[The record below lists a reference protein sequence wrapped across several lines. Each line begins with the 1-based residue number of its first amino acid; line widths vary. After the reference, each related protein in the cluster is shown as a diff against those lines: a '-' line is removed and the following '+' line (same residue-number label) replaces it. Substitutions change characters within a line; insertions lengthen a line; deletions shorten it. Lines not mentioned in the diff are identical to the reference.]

1 MNSLW
6 AASRM
11 RRVTMAGS
19 RATMSCAG
27 PRFRVSVPMGFVNK
41 AREVGKHMAGYVRN
55 VWYMAAWESEI
66 EDSELLTRTLL
77 DEPRLVLRKS
87 DRSGYALLDD
97 RCPHRFAPLS
107 MGKRNGDLISC
118 GYHGLTFDTSGRCV
132 RNPFSPTIPP
142 RAAVCTFPV
151 IARHSIV

>member
-1 MNSLW
+1 AFVGKWRNRVALEPPNPLTMRLVFARWKPTCMNSLW

-11 RRVTMAGS
+11 RRVTMAGW

-41 AREVGKHMAGYVRN
+41 AGEIGTPMAGYVRN

-66 EDSELLTRTLL
+66 EDSELLTRALL
-77 DEPRLVLRKS
+77 DEARLVLMKA

-118 GYHGLTFDTSGRCV
+118 CYHGL
-132 RNPFSPTIPP
+132 
-142 RAAVCTFPV
+142 
-151 IARHSIV
+151 